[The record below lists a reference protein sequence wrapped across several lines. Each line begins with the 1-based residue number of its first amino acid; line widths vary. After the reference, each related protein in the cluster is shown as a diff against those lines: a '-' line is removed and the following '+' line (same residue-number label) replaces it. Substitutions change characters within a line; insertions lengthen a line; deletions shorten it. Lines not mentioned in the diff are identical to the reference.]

1 MTEFHGRVA
10 REAAACAREKRISDN
25 GIEPISLWVLLA
37 CGVAVLIAGAVL
49 GKGGQL
55 FSYGAT
61 FSPGYVRS
69 TPPGLSESG
78 PTPKEALFAYSAR
91 GAKIYSSKC
100 QGCHGADAKGN
111 GSTFPSLVGS
121 KWVVGESERF
131 AMVIINGLQGP
142 ISDGK
147 SYGVMPPQGIGMTPE
162 DLAGVMTY
170 LRNNMGNAVGDV
182 ISTAQAKEALEVV
195 SIGRKKA
202 GTTITAE
209 ELNADH
215 IKELSGEKLDP
226 KTMLDPIK
234 LVPAKSL

>member
-1 MTEFHGRVA
+1 MSLSNHKPDLEDSINVTEFHGRVA

-111 GSTFPSLVGS
+111 GSTFPSGS
-121 KWVVGESERF
+121 LER
-131 AMVIINGLQGP
+131 ANALPWSSSMACKVRSVMVNH
-142 ISDGK
+142 
-147 SYGVMPPQGIGMTPE
+147 M
-162 DLAGVMTY
+162 A
-170 LRNNMGNAVGDV
+170 
-182 ISTAQAKEALEVV
+182 
-195 SIGRKKA
+195 
-202 GTTITAE
+202 
-209 ELNADH
+209 
-215 IKELSGEKLDP
+215 
-226 KTMLDPIK
+226 
-234 LVPAKSL
+234 

>member
-1 MTEFHGRVA
+1 
-10 REAAACAREKRISDN
+10 
-25 GIEPISLWVLLA
+25 
-37 CGVAVLIAGAVL
+37 
-49 GKGGQL
+49 
-55 FSYGAT
+55 
-61 FSPGYVRS
+61 
-69 TPPGLSESG
+69 
-78 PTPKEALFAYSAR
+78 
-91 GAKIYSSKC
+91 
-100 QGCHGADAKGN
+100 
-111 GSTFPSLVGS
+111 
-121 KWVVGESERF
+121 
-131 AMVIINGLQGP
+131 MVIINGLQGP